1 MKQIV
6 LAVLIG
12 LSLVVVPA
20 WAQDNPGNLGNP
32 GIVPPQASFGGQ
44 TYSEWVASLF
54 QWVFSI
60 QATPPAFTDHPL
72 FDAADCMV
80 GTPKGCSIGQ
90 SGNVWFLD
98 GRLGSGGSV
107 NRCCTIP
114 AGTALFLMITGSEF
128 DNASCDP
135 TDTFVQLTSFTEDQ
149 LRGFA
154 AVSVD
159 GLLSGGMDHM
169 SGRGQCVIDGRPVQN
184 LPGPNPSTPTSPYRV
199 QSPKFDYTLPPLN
212 NLDVL
217 IDGNC
222 YQRPPVADLTVV
234 GAVADGLFVLIE
246 PLPVGVHHIVFGREL
261 SRQYFITVSG
271 PLGQPGQ

>member
-1 MKQIV
+1 MSGIRTMKQIV

-60 QATPPAFTDHPL
+60 PFTNHPL
-72 FDAADCMV
+72 FDAADCVV
-80 GTPKGCSIGQ
+80 GQPTGCSIGQ

-135 TDTFVQLTSFTEDQ
+135 TNTFVQLVRWIAFFWVVEGSAASMAGPCRTCPALIHPLLLHPIGCNRPCSIILCPGLITLMSLSMETVTSA
-149 LRGFA
+149 R
-154 AVSVD
+154 
-159 GLLSGGMDHM
+159 
-169 SGRGQCVIDGRPVQN
+169 R
-184 LPGPNPSTPTSPYRV
+184 
-199 QSPKFDYTLPPLN
+199 
-212 NLDVL
+212 
-217 IDGNC
+217 
-222 YQRPPVADLTVV
+222 
-234 GAVADGLFVLIE
+234 
-246 PLPVGVHHIVFGREL
+246 
-261 SRQYFITVSG
+261 
-271 PLGQPGQ
+271 

>member
-1 MKQIV
+1 MSGIRTMKQIV

-60 QATPPAFTDHPL
+60 PFTNHPL
-72 FDAADCMV
+72 FDAADCVV
-80 GTPKGCSIGQ
+80 GQPTGCSIGQ

-135 TDTFVQLTSFTEDQ
+135 TNTFVQLTSFTEDQ

-154 AVSVD
+154 AGQVD
-159 GLLSGGMDHM
+159 SLLLG
-169 SGRGQCVIDGRPVQN
+169 GRGQCSIDGRPVQN

-199 QSPKFDYTLPPLN
+199 QSPVFDYTLPRLN

-246 PLPVGVHHIVFGREL
+246 PLPVGVHHIDFGIDLLR
-261 SRQYFITVSG
+261 RYIITVSG
-271 PLGQPGQ
+271 PLGQPG